1 MTISYTITST
11 PIGPLLLAATDKGLV
26 RVAFEC
32 EKFELV
38 LGELELE
45 LGSVPVEDPQRLSQ
59 AASQLAEY
67 FADSRHEFDLELD
80 HSLSSGFRLDVQ
92 KHLAEIKFGNTESYT
107 EVAEQVGS
115 PKAVRAVGSACATNP
130 IPIVLPCHRVLRSDG
145 TLGGYRG
152 GLEIKTKLL
161 EMENAA

>member
-1 MTISYTITST
+1 MTVSYTITST
-11 PIGPLLLAATDKGLV
+11 PIGQLLLAATDKGLV

-32 EKFELV
+32 EGFESV
-38 LGELELE
+38 LEELELE
-45 LGSVPVEDPQRLSQ
+45 LGSAPVEDSQ
-59 AASQLAEY
+59 SLTEAAGQLAEY

-92 KHLAEIKFGNTESYT
+92 KHLAEIEFGSTESYA
-107 EVAEQVGS
+107 EVAELVGS

-161 EMENAA
+161 EMENVA